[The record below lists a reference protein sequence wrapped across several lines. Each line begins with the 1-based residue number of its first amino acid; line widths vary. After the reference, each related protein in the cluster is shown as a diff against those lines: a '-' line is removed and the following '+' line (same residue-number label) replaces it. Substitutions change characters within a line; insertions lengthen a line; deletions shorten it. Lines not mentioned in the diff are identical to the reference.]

1 MSIDTLVLTKG
12 VPDFREGQVSFDEDG
27 HLERGKTP
35 TVMNPNDRHALRAA
49 LQTKVRN
56 GGTVSLMSMGPPGY
70 AEILQEGMRDVYA
83 DELYLLSDREMG
95 AADTWATAMT
105 VSTGIEHLVST
116 GIEHLETPPDLLFAG
131 FKTADGETGHT
142 GPQTEWCLNVND
154 ELPDYPLITHVV
166 AIDIDEDEG
175 VVRTKRLVEGDVSEI
190 ETVEA
195 ELPAFVVA
203 DPEFE
208 PTYRKADHRLRHKE
222 LRRETE
228 ARAAEFGE
236 YLDDDADEE
245 PTETRERAA
254 EFGEYLDDGTDRELT
269 DWDRFHMWNH
279 EYLNLDPDYIGL
291 DGSPTIVAGVDPI
304 PKAPSER
311 EATVV
316 DPDDEGGMEDVF
328 EEMKAF
334 AGGD

>member
-1 MSIDTLVLTKG
+1 MNTLVLTKG

-35 TVMNPNDRHALRAA
+35 TVMNPNDKFALRAA

-70 AEILQEGMRDVYA
+70 KEILQEGMRDVYA
-83 DELYLLSDREMG
+83 DDLYLLSDREMG

-105 VSTGIEHLVST
+105 VATGIKKLE
-116 GIEHLETPPDLLFAG
+116 ETPDLVFAG

-142 GPQTEWCLNVND
+142 GPQTNWCLD
-154 ELPDYPLITHVV
+154 WPLVTHVV
-166 AIDIDEDEG
+166 ALDIDEEAG
-175 VVRTKRLVEGDVSEI
+175 RLRAKRLVEGDIEEI

-195 ELPAFVVA
+195 DLPAFVVT

-208 PTYRKADHRLRHKE
+208 PTYRRAEHRLRHKE
-222 LRRETE
+222 LRKETQ
-228 ARAAEFGE
+228 
-236 YLDDDADEE
+236 
-245 PTETRERAA
+245 ERA
-254 EFGEYLDDGTDRELT
+254 ENYEDLVTV
-269 DWDRFHMWNH
+269 WDH
-279 EYLNLDPDYIGL
+279 EDLNLDPDYIGL

-311 EATVV
+311 EATTV
-316 DPDDEGGMEDVF
+316 DPADEEGMETLL
-328 EEMKAF
+328 EEMEPYA
-334 AGGD
+334 AGD